1 LEDLLAKGVKPEFAV
16 VDQFA
21 DARYIEQR
29 ILADTRQSGLEIKQF
44 PKAEADIA
52 VAAASVLAREAFLEW
67 LERESA
73 RTKVTLPK
81 GASPQV
87 IAAARE
93 IVARYGRER
102 LDDLAKTS
110 FKTTEKV
117 LAA

>member
-1 LEDLLAKGVKPEFAV
+1 MEDLLAKGVKPEFAV

-73 RTKVTLPK
+73 RIKVTLP
-81 GASPQV
+81 
-87 IAAARE
+87 R
-93 IVARYGRER
+93 GRHR
-102 LDDLAKTS
+102 R
-110 FKTTEKV
+110 
-117 LAA
+117 